1 MEKQIKKASH
11 KYICDKCKGN
21 GYIKIYDMVV
31 QCGKCKS
38 QGELTM
44 EEPTLEELNAIAA
57 TARLQ
62 WQEML

>member
-1 MEKQIKKASH
+1 MEKKIKTASH

-38 QGELTM
+38 EGELPM
-44 EEPTLEELNAIAA
+44 EEPTLEELNGMAA

-62 WQEML
+62 

>member
-1 MEKQIKKASH
+1 MEKIKVANH
-11 KYICDKCKGN
+11 KYICDKFNGN

-38 QGELTM
+38 EGELTM
-44 EEPTLEELNAIAA
+44 EEPTVEELNGMAA

-62 WQEML
+62 

>member
-1 MEKQIKKASH
+1 MEKQIKTASH

-21 GYIKIYDMVV
+21 GYIKINAMTI

-38 QGELTM
+38 QGELPL
-44 EEPTLEELNAIAA
+44 EEPTREELDAMAA

-62 WQEML
+62 

>member
-31 QCGKCKS
+31 QCAKCKS

-44 EEPTLEELNAIAA
+44 EEPTLEELNGIAA
-57 TARLQ
+57 SARLQ
-62 WQEML
+62 

>member
-1 MEKQIKKASH
+1 MEKQIKIASH

-21 GYIKIYDMVV
+21 GYIKINDMTI
-31 QCGKCKS
+31 QCGKCGS

-44 EEPTLEELNAIAA
+44 TEPTLEELEAIAA

-62 WQEML
+62 

>member
-1 MEKQIKKASH
+1 MEKQIKRANH

-21 GYIKIYDMVV
+21 GYIKINDMTI

-38 QGELTM
+38 QGELTF
-44 EEPTLEELNAIAA
+44 EEPTLEELEETAA

-62 WQEML
+62 

>member
-1 MEKQIKKASH
+1 MEKKQKTASH

-38 QGELTM
+38 QGELTL
-44 EEPTLEELNAIAA
+44 EEPTREELDAMAA

-62 WQEML
+62 

>member
-1 MEKQIKKASH
+1 MEKKIKVANH

-38 QGELTM
+38 QGELTL
-44 EEPTLEELNAIAA
+44 EEPTREELDAMAA

-62 WQEML
+62 

>member
-1 MEKQIKKASH
+1 MEKQRKTASH
-11 KYICDKCKGN
+11 TYICDKCGGN

-38 QGELTM
+38 QGEVTM
-44 EEPTLEELNAIAA
+44 EEPTLEELNGMAA

-62 WQEML
+62 

>member
-1 MEKQIKKASH
+1 MEKKLKIANH

-38 QGELTM
+38 QGELSL
-44 EEPTLEELNAIAA
+44 EEPTYEEL
-57 TARLQ
+57 
-62 WQEML
+62 QETTS

>member
-1 MEKQIKKASH
+1 MEKKQKKASH

-38 QGELTM
+38 QGELTL
-44 EEPTLEELNAIAA
+44 EEPTREELDAMAA

-62 WQEML
+62 

>member
-1 MEKQIKKASH
+1 MEKKIKTASH

-21 GYIKIYDMVV
+21 GYIKINDMTI

-44 EEPTLEELNAIAA
+44 EEPTLEELNGMAA

-62 WQEML
+62 